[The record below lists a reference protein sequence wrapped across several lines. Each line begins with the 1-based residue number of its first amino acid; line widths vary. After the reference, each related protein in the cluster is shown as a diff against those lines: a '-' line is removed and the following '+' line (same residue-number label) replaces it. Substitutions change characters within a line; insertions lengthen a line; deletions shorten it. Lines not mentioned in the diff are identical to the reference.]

1 MKIDRSNYETW
12 FIDWLDGNLTETQ
25 AGQLKIFL
33 AENPDLEE
41 ELQELSEI
49 RLIGFESE
57 FKGKTRIL
65 KNPSDLS
72 ADQFDNLCAGFIE
85 NDLSVNEKNELL
97 EIISADPERKK
108 IFDIFSKLKLEPYKI
123 SYKHKKRLLK
133 RTPLQ
138 KVIRISVAA
147 LSAAAS
153 VAILIVSSFYL
164 SDKVTDNESSWS
176 ISLDNDGRVS
186 HSLVPIQ
193 AAVYDENK
201 PDDKK
206 QIIQFQPIAVN
217 NLTIKIEDS
226 GINQDSEEEPV
237 IPRADMLAT
246 ATLPDYSNLE
256 LINHT
261 YQYGN
266 LEKLNLSF
274 PKVPEDRWAVGRFL
288 AKSFREKI
296 LKQETPDESPIK
308 GYEIAEAGVT
318 GINKLLGWQM
328 ALEKNSDPDGE
339 VKSVYFSSK
348 IIKIQTPVN
357 RPESTE

>member
-1 MKIDRSNYETW
+1 MTIDRSNYETW

-25 AGQLKIFL
+25 AGQVKIFL

-49 RLIGFESE
+49 RLTGFDSE
-57 FKGKTRIL
+57 FKGKNGIL

-72 ADQFDNLCAGFIE
+72 ADQFDNLCTGFIE
-85 NDLSVNEKNELL
+85 NDLSVDEKNELL
-97 EIISADPERKK
+97 EIISADPERKE
-108 IFDIFSKLKLEPYKI
+108 IFDIFSKVKLVPFKI
-123 SYKHKKRLLK
+123 SYKHKKKLLR

-138 KVIRISVAA
+138 KVIRISVAS

-164 SDKVTDNESSWS
+164 SDKVTENETSWS

-186 HSLVPIQ
+186 HSLLPIQ
-193 AAVYDENK
+193 ADFYVVNK
-201 PDDKK
+201 LDSEK
-206 QIIQFQPIAVN
+206 QFIQYQPIAVN
-217 NLTIKIEDS
+217 NLTTNNEIS
-226 GINQDSEEEPV
+226 GKNQTSEEV
-237 IPRADMLAT
+237 QIILRADLITT

-261 YQYGN
+261 YQYGS
-266 LEKLNLSF
+266 LEKLDLSF
-274 PKVPEDRWAVGRFL
+274 PKVTEDRWAVGRFL

-296 LKQETPDESPIK
+296 LKQEKPDESPIK

-328 ALEKNSDPDGE
+328 ALEKTSDPNGE

-348 IIKIQTPVN
+348 ILKIQTPVN
-357 RPESTE
+357 RPESAE